1 VGEDVVGVALMMAL
15 MDGGGVGILALCTY
29 CSVLDG
35 LC

>member
-1 VGEDVVGVALMMAL
+1 MEVALVMAL
-15 MDGGGVGILALCTY
+15 MDMGGGGGMLVGILALCTY